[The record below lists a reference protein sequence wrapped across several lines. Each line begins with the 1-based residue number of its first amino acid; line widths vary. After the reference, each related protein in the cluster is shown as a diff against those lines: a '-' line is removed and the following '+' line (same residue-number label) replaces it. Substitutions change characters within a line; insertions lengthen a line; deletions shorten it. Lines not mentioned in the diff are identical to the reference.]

1 MSVRVYLG
9 GNGLGRGIKN
19 TKTLKQECLFCV
31 RNSIQCG
38 LKRARGVDLRGSR
51 EPRHKCHGKGFRF
64 IPCDKG
70 RPYRVPSRA
79 ET

>member
-31 RNSIQCG
+31 RNSIQGG
-38 LKRARGVDLRGSR
+38 LREGKRG
-51 EPRHKCHGKGFRF
+51 RF
-64 IPCDKG
+64 ERKQ
-70 RPYRVPSRA
+70 RA
-79 ET
+79 KT